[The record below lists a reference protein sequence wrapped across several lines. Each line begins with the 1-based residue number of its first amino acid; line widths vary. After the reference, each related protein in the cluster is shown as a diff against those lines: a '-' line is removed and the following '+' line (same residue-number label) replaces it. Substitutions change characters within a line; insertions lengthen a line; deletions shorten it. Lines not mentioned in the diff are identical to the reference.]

1 MSWYDSYWQGLVT
14 TIAAAWP
21 DIQPGQLF
29 IDTTLERLDWIN
41 LLNASRIGPEWA
53 IVRLTID
60 DEDGYNSDWPAYRVT
75 AMVHYVALSSIAT
88 TGALVGGTPPTM
100 SEYLAA
106 KMTTLRQ
113 FACRSPLIGTVLTAA
128 PLSLS
133 ADDPVNVVLLDAK
146 IPIQSGGITLTS
158 IVVDMG

>member
-1 MSWYDSYWQGLVT
+1 MSWYDAYWQGLVT
-14 TIAAAWP
+14 TISTAWP
-21 DIQPGQLF
+21 DIQPAQLF

-41 LLNASRIGPEWA
+41 LLNAGRIGPEWA
-53 IVRLTID
+53 IVRLAID
-60 DEDGYNSDWPAYRVT
+60 DAPDWNPDWPCYQVT
-75 AMVHYVALSSIAT
+75 AMVHYVALSSIA
-88 TGALVGGTPPTM
+88 AAGTAAGVSAPTM

-106 KMTTLRQ
+106 KMTQLRQ
-113 FACRSPLIGTVLTAA
+113 AAYHSPAIGTLLTST

-158 IVVDMG
+158 IVVDTS